1 MREVVLVDP
10 RPRTLDVI
18 MDPETRARFEALGH
32 LVTSEE
38 RRMPDEIVERHLPET
53 VLVVGQTDLP
63 AERLA
68 RAPHLKAV
76 FNVETNFLPNVDYA
90 ACEARGIRVLTPAS
104 VFASPVAEVA
114 LGMAIDLARGITA
127 ADRDFRNGA
136 ERYGLAGND
145 GTFRFAGSTIGII
158 GFGDLGRELR
168 RLVVPFDNPVLVHD
182 PWLPAELVR
191 RHRAEPVSLDDLLR
205 RSQAIFV
212 FAAATS
218 ENSGFIGAREFGL
231 IQPGAAFLLMS
242 RADVVDF
249 PALLEAVGNGRFR
262 AALDVFPEE
271 PVPPDAALR
280 AMPGLL
286 LSAHRAGGT
295 LDALHDIGRMVVA
308 DAELILRGLP
318 PQLCRRADPSTAAR
332 LRSKPIAVT

>member
-1 MREVVLVDP
+1 VREVVLVDP

-76 FNVETNFLPNVDYA
+76 FNVETNFLPNVDYG